1 MKSNPF
7 ARAKAMMA
15 LIAMSGLNAVLAQRG
30 EYVSRGH
37 GQNKPSGKGQGNS
50 GTPWMEMLG
59 GQTNGKREIAR
70 RRRQLNGGIIHN

>member
-15 LIAMSGLNAVLAQRG
+15 LIAMSGLNAALSQMG

-37 GQNKPSGKGQGNS
+37 GQNKPSGKGQTNS
-50 GTPWMEMLG
+50 GTPWREMLG